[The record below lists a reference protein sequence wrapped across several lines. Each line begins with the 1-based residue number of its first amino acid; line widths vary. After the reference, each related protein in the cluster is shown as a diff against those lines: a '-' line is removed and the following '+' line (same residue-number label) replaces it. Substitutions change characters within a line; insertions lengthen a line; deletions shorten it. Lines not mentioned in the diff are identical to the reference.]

1 MNYARTGNVKEDDA
15 SLVVK
20 WWHSAAVQGFALGAV
35 LGPVGAF
42 LAYVFSAKH
51 NRAERSF
58 AALKG
63 SAAASVVILLV
74 AAVFAVAVYLF

>member
-1 MNYARTGNVKEDDA
+1 MNDDDS
-15 SLVVK
+15 SLVVG
-20 WWHSAAVQGFALGAV
+20 WWHSAAAQGFALGAV

-42 LAYVFSAKH
+42 LAYAFSAKH

-63 SAAASVVILLV
+63 SAAASIVILIG
-74 AAVFAVAVYLF
+74 AAVFLVAVYVA